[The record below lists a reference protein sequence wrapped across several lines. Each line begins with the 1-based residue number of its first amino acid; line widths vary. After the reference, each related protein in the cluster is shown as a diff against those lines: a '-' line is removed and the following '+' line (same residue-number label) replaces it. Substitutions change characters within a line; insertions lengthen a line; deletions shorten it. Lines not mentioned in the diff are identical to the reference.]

1 MITESS
7 AQVGQLITGGRAF
20 GQAYAKDSVEL
31 VVPIAPDELAQLAP
45 AEGRRVIISTSQQNL
60 EARIDRVSAQLDNR
74 SRFAKA
80 YIPLPQTPDRASML
94 QPGTFADVIIEG
106 PEYSDTLVIPEAAM
120 QADDIIW
127 YVQNGRLVSYQP
139 VVLGR
144 NDQGIV
150 IAGRDVGDGIVVGT
164 LANASAGMAVSA
176 TPIDESLAQPRN

>member
-1 MITESS
+1 
-7 AQVGQLITGGRAF
+7 
-20 GQAYAKDSVEL
+20 
-31 VVPIAPDELAQLAP
+31 
-45 AEGRRVIISTSQQNL
+45 
-60 EARIDRVSAQLDNR
+60 
-74 SRFAKA
+74 
-80 YIPLPQTPDRASML
+80 ML

-150 IAGRDVGDGIVVGT
+150 IAGRDVADGIVVGT